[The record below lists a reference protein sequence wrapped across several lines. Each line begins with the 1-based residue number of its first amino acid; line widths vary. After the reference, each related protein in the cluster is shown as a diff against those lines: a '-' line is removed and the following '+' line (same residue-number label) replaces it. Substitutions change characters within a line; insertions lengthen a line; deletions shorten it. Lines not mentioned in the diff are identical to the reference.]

1 MISAHLFYSRRNYN
15 EAKKKSKNAPESLS
29 SASSTDIKVAL
40 ENSPRN
46 KRRKRLNTVIAIMRT
61 PEYKYWSVSQWLR
74 NPTVSDDLLRTCG
87 AMLDPSDLSVGKRR
101 WETGI
106 QTWRKALKDLQALE
120 L

>member
-1 MISAHLFYSRRNYN
+1 M
-15 EAKKKSKNAPESLS
+15 KSTKNQRMRPHRCLPLLQRH
-29 SASSTDIKVAL
+29 IKVAP
-40 ENSPRN
+40 ENSPRT
-46 KRRKRLNTVIAIMRT
+46 KRRKRLNAVIAIIRT
-61 PEYKYWSVSQWLR
+61 PEYKYWSVSQCLR

-87 AMLDPSDLSVGKRR
+87 AMPDPFDLSVGKRR